1 MRETR
6 FFVEGKH
13 ALGESIPLA
22 PGDARKLLSVLRA
35 KSGDVVE
42 IIDSTTQRFSATL
55 AIDGAHVVA
64 TLDSP
69 LTRASTELSRQV
81 DLAQALPKG
90 QKMDDIVEKA
100 TELGVTTIR
109 PFVSERCIVRDAPP
123 ARIERWNRIA
133 RSAAE
138 QSGRERCPEVLN
150 ALSYAQV
157 LATFRTYDLVLFA
170 WEMAR
175 ENLRTHLL
183 AKQSGSILVVIGPE
197 GGFSHTEA
205 DEAQSLGA
213 RLVGL
218 GPRIFRTETA
228 ALVVL
233 SIIGYEI
240 G

>member
-13 ALGESIPLA
+13 AQGESIPLA

-35 KSGDVVE
+35 KSGDIVE
-42 IIDSTTQRFSATL
+42 IIDSTAQRFSASL
-55 AIDGAHVVA
+55 EIDGTQIVA
-64 TLDSP
+64 TLHSQ
-69 LTRASTELSRQV
+69 LTGATTELSRRV

-100 TELGVTTIR
+100 TELGVTTIL
-109 PFVSERCIVRDAPP
+109 PFVSERCIVRDAPS

-138 QSGRERCPEVLN
+138 QSGRERCPLVLD
-150 ALSYAQV
+150 ATSYAQL
-157 LATFRTYDLVLFA
+157 LAMFGTYYLVLFA
-170 WEMAR
+170 WEMAP
-175 ENLRTHLL
+175 ENLRTHLH
-183 AKQSGSILVVIGPE
+183 AEQTGSILLVVGPE
-197 GGFSHTEA
+197 GGFSHSEA
-205 DEAQSLGA
+205 DEAQSSGA
-213 RLVGL
+213 QLIGL

-233 SIIGYEI
+233 SILGY
-240 G
+240 

>member
-13 ALGESIPLA
+13 ALGASISLA
-22 PGDARKLLSVLRA
+22 PGDARKLISVLRA
-35 KSGDVVE
+35 KTGDVVE
-42 IIDSTTQRFSATL
+42 IIDSTAQRFFATL
-55 AIDGAHVVA
+55 AIDGLHVVA

-69 LTRASTELSRQV
+69 LTRASTELSRHV

-100 TELGVTTIR
+100 TELGVTAIR
-109 PFVSERCIVRDAPP
+109 PFVSERCIVRDASP

-138 QSGRERCPEVLN
+138 QSGRERCPEVLDV
-150 ALSYAQV
+150 LSYGQM
-157 LATFRTYDLVLFA
+157 LAVFKTYDLVLFA
-170 WEMAR
+170 WEMAPS
-175 ENLRTHLL
+175 NLHASLI
-183 AKQSGSILVVIGPE
+183 ANQAGNVLVVIGPE

-205 DEAQSLGA
+205 DEALSAGA
-213 RLVGL
+213 RIVGL

-233 SIIGYEI
+233 SIVGYEI